1 MYLNSPMVTWL
12 NWFANFIMDSLLR
25 EVFDFLKGCM
35 GEALVKG
42 VANFINVFFVK
53 GVSKFINGYMG
64 DVLVNGVLNF
74 INGFFIKRGF

>member
-1 MYLNSPMVTWL
+1 
-12 NWFANFIMDSLLR
+12 MDSLLR
-25 EVFDFLKGCM
+25 RVSNFLNGYM
-35 GEALVKG
+35 GEGLVKG

-74 INGFFIKRGF
+74 IKGFFIKRGF

>member
-1 MYLNSPMVTWL
+1 
-12 NWFANFIMDSLLR
+12 
-25 EVFDFLKGCM
+25 M

-53 GVSKFINGYMG
+53 RVSKFINGYMG

-74 INGFFIKRGF
+74 IKGFFIKRGF